1 MTTTQTIY
9 LIVIF
14 LVVTGGVLAILWQ
27 FGTRPIQKRLEG
39 IAEEGHALTPELSTE
54 FAPPQEAPAWVKRV
68 VKLSGPLARI
78 ALPQEGWENSNLR
91 IRFMNAGYRFS
102 SAPVVFFAAK
112 TLLALVLPALLA
124 LYFGMGATDKIKPA
138 TVLSLL
144 VGAAALGYFAPNAW
158 LMWRIKNRQRE
169 LFESFPD
176 ALDLMTVCV
185 EAGLALDA
193 ALARVGEEMRLKS
206 ITLAEELHLVS
217 LEMRAGSSRE
227 RALRNLALRTGLAE
241 IDSLVALLVQSD
253 RFGTSVADSLR
264 VHSEGLRTKRR
275 LRAEEA
281 AAKIAVKLL
290 FPLIFCIFP
299 ALMLVLIGPSFL
311 TMTRVLFP
319 ALTGTTMP

>member
-1 MTTTQTIY
+1 MTTTQ
-9 LIVIF
+9 IVFLALIF
-14 LVVTGGVLAILWQ
+14 LLVAGGAWAILTQ
-27 FGTRPIQKRLEG
+27 FGPRPVQKRLEG
-39 IAEEGHALTPELSTE
+39 IAEGPGALPSELAT
-54 FAPPQEAPAWVKRV
+54 PQEAPVWVQRV

-78 ALPQEGWENSNLR
+78 ALPQEGWETSNLR
-91 IRFMNAGYRFS
+91 IRFMNAGYRFT

-112 TLLALVLPALLA
+112 TLLALILPALLA
-124 LYFGMGATDKIKPA
+124 LYFEMGGAAQVKPPTMFA
-138 TVLSLL
+138 LVL
-144 VGAAALGYFAPNAW
+144 GAAALGYFLPNIW
-158 LMWRIKNRQRE
+158 LVWRIKRRQRE
-169 LFESFPD
+169 LFETFPD

-193 ALARVGEEMRLKS
+193 ALSRVGEEMRLKS
-206 ITLAEELHLVS
+206 VTLAEELHLVS
-217 LEMRAGSSRE
+217 LEMRAGASRE

-253 RFGTSVADSLR
+253 RFGTSIADSLR
-264 VHSEGLRTKRR
+264 VHSDGLRTKRR

-311 TMTRVLFP
+311 TMIRVLFP
-319 ALTGTTMP
+319 ALTGTQVAP